1 MNRCPIILFLI
12 ISVLLGANSCN
23 SPLKGYSP
31 TFENAIDFRPVFSID
46 FEKAVYKFHSQ
57 FKKNQLTGV
66 VLIKKI
72 PSRNSFR
79 TVIMSET
86 GLKFFDF
93 EFFQNDSVTHHH
105 IMEGLDRKSLIKIIS
120 ADFSLLLKSQFNQEN
135 TKYYQAKNSKGS
147 LLHFKDEGRYY
158 YRYKESELSPKQV
171 EKRNCF
177 SPPIKIAV
185 QADKTNTPENIT
197 FTHGFLGYTMKLE
210 LLDQ

>member
-12 ISVLLGANSCN
+12 ISVLLGAYSCN

-31 TFENAIDFRPVFSID
+31 TSENAIAFRPVFGND
-46 FEKAVYKFHSQ
+46 FDKAIYKFHSQ
-57 FKKNQLTGV
+57 FKKHQLTGM

-72 PSRNSFR
+72 PNRNSFR
-79 TVIMSET
+79 TVFMSET

-120 ADFSLLLKSQFNQEN
+120 ADFSLLLKSQFDQN
-135 TKYYQAKNSKGS
+135 TMYYQAKKTEGF

-158 YRYKESELSPKQV
+158 YRYQGNEISPERV

-185 QADKTNTPENIT
+185 QAEETNTPENIT
-197 FTHGFLGYTMKLE
+197 FTHGFLGYSMKLD